1 MIGMSQII
9 KIFKDANE
17 IDYSI
22 YDPIGS
28 DLNLMEEDFLFLRSR
43 FQYGP
48 TNISENEP
56 SLESFPEYDGI
67 NIPNMDYFMYE
78 SGLSTPLADTA
89 EPEFV
94 KFQILLIFYF
104 FYLAKRSEGF
114 WREEEIKTVIG
125 YHITDLGVSRNEK
138 EFYDIAR
145 TYWTLTSIIHLIFSG
160 DNSRSASSED
170 VKFSNASQL
179 LVELNLNIASIFF
192 PTDATKGEG
201 AKYLSES
208 RRKELEQYKIPQ
220 AIRNKAIREALE
232 KVGMYTDEEIERV
245 IKQNPRYNTD
255 EPGCF
260 IATAVYGSNN
270 SPEVKLLRLWRDAV
284 LLKRYFGRIFVKFYY
299 KVSPYIASVIEKNKL
314 LKILFRNVIDRFVKA
329 ISY

>member
-9 KIFKDANE
+9 KIFRDANE

-22 YDPIGS
+22 YDPNGP
-28 DLNLMEEDFLFLRSR
+28 DLNLSNDDFLFLRSR

-48 TNISENEP
+48 TKISENDP
-56 SLESFPEYDGI
+56 SLQSFSQHDDI
-67 NIPNMDYFMYE
+67 NIPNMEYFMYE

-89 EPEFV
+89 EPEFD
-94 KFQILLIFYF
+94 KFQNLLIFYF
-104 FYLAKRSEGF
+104 FHLAKRSEGF
-114 WREEEIKTVIG
+114 CSEEEIKSVIG
-125 YHITDLGVSRNEK
+125 YHITDLGISRNEK

-145 TYWTLTSIIHLIFSG
+145 TYWTLTSFIRLIFSG

-220 AIRNKAIREALE
+220 SIRNQAIREVLE
-232 KVGMYTDEEIERV
+232 GVGMYTDEEIERV
-245 IKQNPRYNTD
+245 IKQNPNYYTD

-270 SPEVKLLRLWRDAV
+270 SPEVKLLRLWRDTF

-299 KVSPYIASVIEKNKL
+299 KVSPYLAFVIEKNKL
-314 LKILFRNVIDRFVKA
+314 FKILFRYVIDRFLIA
-329 ISY
+329 IKS